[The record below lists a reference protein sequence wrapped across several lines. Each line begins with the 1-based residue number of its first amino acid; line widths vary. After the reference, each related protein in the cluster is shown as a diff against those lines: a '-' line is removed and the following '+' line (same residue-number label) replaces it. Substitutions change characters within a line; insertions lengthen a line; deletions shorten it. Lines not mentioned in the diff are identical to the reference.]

1 MREKKC
7 SKHVVHAHC
16 ERPGLKSRSSQKN
29 IQFVSMVIG
38 KTTAIDL
45 ASRGAR
51 VIVACRNRS
60 QAEEAIREL
69 TGEGRQILIL
79 VPATDAKYFF
89 F

>member
-1 MREKKC
+1 
-7 SKHVVHAHC
+7 
-16 ERPGLKSRSSQKN
+16 
-29 IQFVSMVIG
+29 MVIG

-79 VPATDAKYFF
+79 VPATDAKDFF